1 MNKVKN
7 IIKKL
12 LSSLF
17 PRIRYSVVA
26 YSAEGEDLILKRLF
40 EKKKK
45 GVYVDVGAHHPFRFS
60 NTYLF
65 YRKNWRGIN
74 IDPQPGMHLLF
85 NRYRPGD
92 INLEMGVSGIPQELT
107 YAIFNEPALN
117 TFSAEKVQEYTQK
130 PCYQVIDRKKV
141 KTAPLADI
149 LDRHLPQGTSIDF
162 ITIDAEGMDLEVLR
176 SNNWDKYRPSYVLV
190 ESQPFELEKE
200 GDSELLGF
208 MREMGYFIF
217 AKTYYTYFFKNNRL
231 KGNEWL

>member
-1 MNKVKN
+1 MNNVKN
-7 IIKKL
+7 IAGKIV
-12 LSSLF
+12 SALF
-17 PRIRYSVVA
+17 PRIRYSVMA
-26 YSAEGEDLILKRLF
+26 YSSEGEDLILKRIF

-45 GVYVDVGAHHPFRFS
+45 GVYVDIGAHHPFRFS

-65 YRKNWRGIN
+65 YKRNWRGIN
-74 IDPQPGMHLLF
+74 IDPLPGTQALF
-85 NRYRPGD
+85 NKYRPKD
-92 INLEMGVSGIPQELT
+92 INLEMGVSGVLQELT

-117 TFSAEKVQEYTQK
+117 TFSAEKVLEYTQE

-141 KTAPLADI
+141 ETRPLADI
-149 LDRHLPQGTSIDF
+149 LDHYLDPGTPIDF

-200 GDSELLGF
+200 GDSELLCL
-208 MREMGYFIF
+208 MREMGYSIF
-217 AKTYYTYFFKNNRL
+217 AKTYYTYFFRNNRL